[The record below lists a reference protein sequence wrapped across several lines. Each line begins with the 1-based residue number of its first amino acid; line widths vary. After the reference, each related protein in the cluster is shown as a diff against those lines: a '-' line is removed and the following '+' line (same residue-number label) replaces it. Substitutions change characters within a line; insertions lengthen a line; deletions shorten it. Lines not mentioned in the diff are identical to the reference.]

1 MWGAFCFANPTE
13 RPLRPVFQTEAFSM
27 EITIREF
34 TDSDMEEAIA
44 IWNHIKDRIY
54 EDIIPHYHIL

>member
-1 MWGAFCFANPTE
+1 
-13 RPLRPVFQTEAFSM
+13 M